1 MESLFL
7 NLSEVHRILAYVAIF
22 IGMFI
27 EGEIIL
33 VLTGVLVR
41 SGVVGFFPSLI
52 TAFIGIVLSDLFY
65 WSLGKRLIE
74 SGRKKFLFFTT
85 ENTAPILRKLEKRSG
100 FWIFISKFAWNLNRV
115 VLVCAGYSKISLKKL
130 LKYSATA
137 AAVWTTLLISLGYI
151 FAHQTDIL
159 KHDLKRAALFLTLL
173 IIGVIFFEYA
183 LKKVFNALSNGSIGN
198 TTKTQ

>member
-1 MESLFL
+1 MHIESLFL
-7 NLSEVHRILAYVAIF
+7 NLSETHRILAYLAIF

-27 EGEIIL
+27 EGEIVL

-41 SGVVGFFPSLI
+41 SGAVGFFPSLI
-52 TAFIGIVLSDLFY
+52 TAFIGIILCDLFY
-65 WSLGKRLIE
+65 WSLGKRLVE

-137 AAVWTTLLISLGYI
+137 AIVWSTLLISLGYI

-183 LKKVFNALSNGSIGN
+183 LKKVFNALSEENGN
-198 TTKTQ
+198 TRV